1 MELCLRLVVQDLISL
16 IYALTLIRFVTDRF
30 LQDLIKMQ
38 EEMLSKSYRRQLSC
52 LVMPIGR
59 SPCRSKML

>member
-1 MELCLRLVVQDLISL
+1 MELCLRLVVQDLIS
-16 IYALTLIRFVTDRF
+16 IYALTLIRFIIDHF
-30 LQDLIKMQ
+30 LRDLNKMQ